1 MCGLAGEGWIVGRR
15 GESHVRAMVRMV
27 AHRGPDGAATLNL
40 ADAELGFVRLSL
52 VDPAGGDQP
61 LSTPEGDLHL
71 IANGEIYNHR
81 ELEAGLRSGAPM
93 RTGSDCEVLLHL
105 YRERGMN
112 FLDDVRGMFAFVL
125 YDSRNRRLLLARDK
139 FGIKPLF
146 LHRDDDRVI
155 FGSEIKALFT
165 DPRTPRTLD
174 WQRCLADQMMTSEP
188 VFDTSPAH
196 SWFRDISLVPA
207 GCIVAIELGDGT
219 ASTHRY
225 WDFPA
230 GEPDYGETAEG
241 FVDRYREALAA
252 SVADCGMAD
261 VEVGLLLSGGIDSAA
276 VGRLAQTPP
285 RSFTVVNG
293 SVLANGDA
301 QGAHLIAA
309 ALGLTHHLV
318 VIPDAAVPSA
328 DAWRRH
334 VWLQETPLAGPES
347 YLKSELYRYVR
358 AEAPE
363 VKAMYLGGGADEF
376 NGGYTSLLA
385 GGGDW
390 NDFIRNITG
399 MSWRA
404 PGSPQRGC
412 AAWLDYGPAPLIK
425 PDVLAGQAQLS
436 RLNHYHRWKYRD
448 VQQYNCWHEDR
459 NAAGS
464 GIEARVPFLDSRL
477 IDVISSIPEKL
488 AAELLWDKLILR
500 RAMIGILPEAIL
512 NRPKTP
518 FFYGSGVGSTY
529 RMMSRMLMQADG
541 ELVEQA
547 LSARGA
553 GEVIDAANARLM
565 LAALEENPS
574 GELVEFALRIVN
586 LGLLQAMADETP
598 AALVDWDAGQIAERI
613 VVRDWDNAA
622 DELSRRIAEPL
633 SLADDSLVIL
643 ADNAQVLRATDDTTY
658 FIAIDAAIEYV
669 IDAEEDADWLR
680 FLLAID
686 GERTLAESLAAAG
699 TTLDRIGDTL
709 RQALDERVLVL
720 AEAG

>member
-15 GESHVRAMVRMV
+15 GESHVRAMMRMV

-52 VDPAGGDQP
+52 VDPTGGDQP

-81 ELEAGLRSGAPM
+81 ELEAGLRSGARM

-125 YDSRNRRLLLARDK
+125 YDSGNRRLLLARDK

-146 LHRDDDRVI
+146 LHRDDRRVI
-155 FGSEIKALFT
+155 FASEIKALFA
-165 DPRTPRTLD
+165 DPATPRTLD
-174 WQRCLADQMMTSEP
+174 WERCLADQMMTSEP

-196 SWFRDISLVPA
+196 SWFSDICLVPA
-207 GCIVAIELGDGT
+207 GCIVAIDLDDG
-219 ASTHRY
+219 AQSTHRY

-230 GEPDYGETAEG
+230 REPDYGETAEG
-241 FVDRYREALAA
+241 FVGRYREALAA

-261 VEVGLLLSGGIDSAA
+261 VEIGLLLSGGIDSAA
-276 VGRLAQTPP
+276 VASLAEVPP

-301 QGAHLIAA
+301 EGAHLIAA

-318 VIPDAAVPSA
+318 VVPDAAVPST

-334 VWLQETPLAGPES
+334 LWLQETPLAGPES

-376 NGGYTSLLA
+376 NGGYTTLFA
-385 GGGDW
+385 AGGDW

-404 PGSPQRGC
+404 LGGPPRSY
-412 AAWLDYGPAPLIK
+412 AAWLDYGPGPLIK
-425 PDVLAGQAQLS
+425 PDGLAGQAPLS
-436 RLNHYHRWKYRD
+436 RLDHYHRWKYRD

-477 IDVISSIPEKL
+477 IDIISRIPEKL

-512 NRPKTP
+512 SRPKTP
-518 FFYGSGVGSTY
+518 FFYGAGVGATY
-529 RMMSRMLMQADG
+529 RMMSRMLTQAGG

-553 GEVIDAANARLM
+553 SDVIDAANARLM
-565 LAALEENPS
+565 LAALNENPS
-574 GELVEFALRIVN
+574 GELVEFALHIVN
-586 LGLLQAMADETP
+586 LGLLQSMADELPP
-598 AALVDWDAGQIAERI
+598 ALIEWDAGHVAERI
-613 VVRDWDNAA
+613 VVRDWDGTLG
-622 DELSRRIAEPL
+622 ELSGRIAEPL
-633 SLADDSLVIL
+633 SVADDDVVML
-643 ADNAQVLRATDDTTY
+643 ADNVQVLRESGDATY
-658 FIAIDAAIEYV
+658 FIVIDGCIEYV
-669 IDAEEDADWLR
+669 VDAEDDPDWLR

-686 GERTLAESLAAAG
+686 GERTLADSLATAG
-699 TTLDRIGDTL
+699 TTLDKVGDTL